1 MANMLIQT
9 NRYYRY
15 TVRNSE
21 NNEQIYGTYMAYN
34 DSGVNNL
41 FKASEIY
48 KLIQKYSA
56 QILNQNRFGLVF
68 CAGVS
73 PLFFSSFSLLITFEF

>member
-1 MANMLIQT
+1 MMDQ
-9 NRYYRY
+9 
-15 TVRNSE
+15 S
-21 NNEQIYGTYMAYN
+21 N

-48 KLIQKYSA
+48 KMIQKYSA

-68 CAGVS
+68 CAGAENPKLSQVWQ
-73 PLFFSSFSLLITFEF
+73 